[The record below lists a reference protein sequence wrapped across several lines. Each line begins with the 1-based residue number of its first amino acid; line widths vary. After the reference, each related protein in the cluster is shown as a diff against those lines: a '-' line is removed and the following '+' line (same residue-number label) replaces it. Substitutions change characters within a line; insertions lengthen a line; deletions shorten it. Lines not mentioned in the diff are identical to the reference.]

1 MRRNARNIGHS
12 HYSTLVT
19 SGYQEPVD
27 NIEGDNVNV
36 TDKRHSEPTLS
47 LLIILSHQAGVH
59 YIDTL
64 SYTHP
69 AEAIHSNRLLLLV
82 PNTHTPNSQRN
93 LCCHQCI
100 PCSSPTCKNQEIY
113 MTHST
118 CCPCTYTAG
127 RFTVQGR
134 PGAVRNFPLH

>member
-1 MRRNARNIGHS
+1 MSERAILHRS
-12 HYSTLVT
+12 HLGTRSQLITLRET
-19 SGYQEPVD
+19 MSMSQT
-27 NIEGDNVNV
+27 NV
-36 TDKRHSEPTLS
+36 TPSQPFS

-59 YIDTL
+59 CIDTL

-69 AEAIHSNRLLLLV
+69 AKAIHSNQLLLLV
-82 PNTHTPNSQRN
+82 PNTHTPNSQRS

-127 RFTVQGR
+127 RITDQGQ
-134 PGAVRNFPLH
+134 PGAVRNFYLH